1 MTTRLLAAAENHTHT
16 LFSLLLLLLL
26 DGESNRSTSRKR
38 RKSRLP
44 RSTVVVTTTNQ
55 HFSRLLPQHTGWGA
69 ERFFFH
75 LFSCAG
81 CSSFLRGTS
90 FFFHFSSLRTNP
102 HRNYSSC
109 YRGKAA
115 IFVSHLNFRALLRTG
130 GALDKVSQ
138 LDFLLT
144 TRIGT
149 HSAKVFGQKKNLHP
163 RCSHTQTDT
172 EKRHTR
178 FSRRSRTKKKFR
190 RRMLRGISTDPDD
203 DSRTDTTHGGTE

>member
-16 LFSLLLLLLL
+16 LFSSLLLLLL

-81 CSSFLRGTS
+81 CSSFLGGTS
-90 FFFHFSSLRTNP
+90 FFHFSSLRTNP
-102 HRNYSSC
+102 HRNYSSY
-109 YRGKAA
+109 YRVKAA

-130 GALDKVSQ
+130 EALDKVSQ
-138 LDFLLT
+138 LGFLLT

-149 HSAKVFGQKKNLHP
+149 HSAKVFGQKKKPSPSLLA
-163 RCSHTQTDT
+163 HTD
-172 EKRHTR
+172 RH
-178 FSRRSRTKKKFR
+178 
-190 RRMLRGISTDPDD
+190 
-203 DSRTDTTHGGTE
+203 

>member
-16 LFSLLLLLLL
+16 LFSLLLLLLLL

-55 HFSRLLPQHTGWGA
+55 HFSRRLPQHTGWGA

-81 CSSFLRGTS
+81 CSSFLGGTS
-90 FFFHFSSLRTNP
+90 FFHFSSLRTNP

-115 IFVSHLNFRALLRTG
+115 IFVSHFNFRALLRTG

-138 LDFLLT
+138 LGFLLT

-178 FSRRSRTKKKFR
+178 FSRRRRTKKKFR